1 MEGTTTVGDVMT
13 REFLGVSEGD
23 PVAGVVS
30 LLVDEGSDCAVVL
43 RGDDAVGLVRD
54 RDVLAAVA
62 DDADLA
68 ATTADSLAVEPGP
81 TVPAQGA
88 LAEAAAAMAAAGRRV
103 LLVTEDGSPA
113 GVVTA
118 RDLATAPAALG
129 PATPGANDPAGSP
142 DPDAA
147 PDPAPTDPASGLAA
161 GEDPAAYSTQ
171 SVCERCGALAGD
183 LRNFNGQLVCA
194 DCREA

>member
-30 LLVDEGSDCAVVL
+30 LLVDDGGDCAVVL
-43 RGDDAVGLVRD
+43 RGDAAVGLVRD

-68 ATTADSLAVEPGP
+68 ATTAGSLAVEPGP
-81 TVPAQGA
+81 TVPAEGA

-129 PATPGANDPAGSP
+129 PTGEPTDSP
-142 DPDAA
+142 NPDAA